1 MDEKLIAA
9 TEGELELI
17 ELLRKQP
24 ELNEAVREVLGV
36 VKHGDW
42 NADEVEGKLI
52 EATRKLGRATVN
64 SWAGGKAAQ
73 VEEEMEQ
80 CEPSLHRHKKKP

>member
-9 TEGELELI
+9 TKDELELLA
-17 ELLRKQP
+17 LLRKQP
-24 ELNEAVREVLGV
+24 ELDEAVREVLGV
-36 VKHGDW
+36 VKHGGW
-42 NADEVEGKLI
+42 NADEVEGRLI
-52 EATRKLGRATVN
+52 DATRKLGRATVN
-64 SWAGGKAAQ
+64 SWAAGKAVQ